1 MLLAILIFIA
11 LFAVFTLVLLGF
23 LVLGSISVLLTAFGV
38 AMPVFGFIH
47 YLAFGYLLV
56 HIRSYFNTEN
66 SISNAMME
74 YVNKIN
80 NKRKEESND

>member
-1 MLLAILIFIA
+1 MFAAILIFIT
-11 LFAVFTLVLLGF
+11 VLVSVLLLLGF
-23 LVLGSISVLLTAFGV
+23 LVLSSISVLLTAFGV

-47 YLAFGYLLV
+47 YLAFGYILV
-56 HIRSYFNTEN
+56 HIRGYFNNKN
-66 SISNAMME
+66 SISNTMME